1 MSGEG
6 VSVNAMPWARVR
18 GWLGATLGPV
28 AGVALTCALCA
39 TAQAGGCEAL
49 YYDPAAKPGNPGND
63 ADGMAAGVRRFTEL
77 LGRPFSAEFKTD
89 AVGWTDMHYAALLDL
104 PEVVA
109 ALCDAGMAADVR
121 LKTTGT
127 GYSPFGDDLDRALAA
142 LGHEEFE
149 LWTADGETPLMI
161 ASMVNARN
169 AAAAL
174 AACGADVN
182 AKDIDRWTPLYYAA
196 KRSSHDV
203 AKLLVECG
211 ADVDATDDD
220 DLTPL
225 HYAASYNSH
234 DVAKLLVERG
244 ADVTKAGGYSGTTPL
259 HYAASRNSH
268 DVAKLLVERGADV
281 DATDDDGRTPLHDA
295 ASRYSHAV
303 AKLLVERGADV
314 DATDDDGQTPLH
326 YAASY
331 NSHDVVAKLL
341 VERGADVDAT
351 DDDDLTPLHYAASRN
366 SHDVAK
372 LLVERGADVNAT
384 DDDGWTPLH
393 AAAWRNFH
401 APDAYV
407 SHRSTVQAAWDNFL
421 DMAKLLVDHGAD
433 VNAKVNS
440 GETLLDI
447 MTAARHTGARSG
459 REAKP

>member
-1 MSGEG
+1 M
-6 VSVNAMPWARVR
+6 NAMPWARVR
-18 GWLGATLGPV
+18 GWLGTALGPV

-49 YYDPAAKPGNPGND
+49 VAGDSEYHDPAAKPRNPGND
-63 ADGMAAGVRRFTEL
+63 ADGTAAGVRRFTEL

-225 HYAASYNSH
+225 HYTASY
-234 DVAKLLVERG
+234 
-244 ADVTKAGGYSGTTPL
+244 
-259 HYAASRNSH
+259 
-268 DVAKLLVERGADV
+268 
-281 DATDDDGRTPLHDA
+281 
-295 ASRYSHAV
+295 
-303 AKLLVERGADV
+303 
-314 DATDDDGQTPLH
+314 
-326 YAASY
+326 
-331 NSHDVVAKLL
+331 
-341 VERGADVDAT
+341 
-351 DDDDLTPLHYAASRN
+351 N

-384 DDDGWTPLH
+384 DNDGWTPLH
-393 AAAWRNFH
+393 AAAWMNFH

-447 MTAARHTGARSG
+447 MTAARHTGARPG
-459 REAKP
+459 RASKP